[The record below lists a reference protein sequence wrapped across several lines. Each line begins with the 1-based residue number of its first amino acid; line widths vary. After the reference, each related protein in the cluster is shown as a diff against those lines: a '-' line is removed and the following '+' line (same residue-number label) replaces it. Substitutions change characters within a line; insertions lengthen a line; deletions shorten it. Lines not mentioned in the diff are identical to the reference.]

1 MKTFEVCF
9 KYETW
14 ANYTVDAQDQVEA
27 ENKALEMLKRD
38 EGDYLHHGEWTDTTI
53 EDITP
58 PPPSLTPDQEAF
70 VLAYCD
76 GVSDAPRDIVIDYL
90 FDRPVDSE
98 YYTSIADAYNMW
110 DFARA
115 HFQKAQKI

>member
-1 MKTFEVCF
+1 MKTYRAKFAFTQYYYATIKAED
-9 KYETW
+9 YEGAQKK
-14 ANYTVDAQDQVEA
+14 ANSIDIQDCEIDSYSDWESVVIQE
-27 ENKALEMLKRD
+27 LK
-38 EGDYLHHGEWTDTTI
+38 H
-53 EDITP
+53 P
-58 PPPSLTPDQEAF
+58 PLTPDQEAF
-70 VLAYCD
+70 VQAYCD

-115 HFQKAQKI
+115 HFKGQTK